1 MIRNQHC
8 FLEKKNLQSFNT
20 LPLNYI
26 EYRSYKKYN
35 MYSKKKKKNQILQ
48 VKQKKNI
55 LKCC

>member
-35 MYSKKKKKNQILQ
+35 MYSKKKKNQILQ
-48 VKQKKNI
+48 VKKKKNI